1 MSIVSRREIDATYYD
16 SYAEL
21 NNDGGSTDLVE
32 NLGTDVYIE
41 VTEGS
46 ISVTKPA
53 YGSDG
58 EVRLIDTLGNIVRS
72 FNADQAKDFQIGK
85 IKIGPGVGLK
95 ALIANAGSTQAKAS
109 INLTA
114 RIALR

>member
-1 MSIVSRREIDATYYD
+1 MSIVKRREIDATYYD

-21 NNDGGSTDLVE
+21 NNDGGSVDLVE

-41 VTEGS
+41 VVEGS

-58 EVRLIDTLGNIVRS
+58 EVRLIDTSGNIVRT
-72 FNADQAKDFQIGK
+72 FNADQMKDFQIGRL
-85 IKIGPGVGLK
+85 KIGPGVGLM
-95 ALIANAGSTQAKAS
+95 AMIGNAGSTQAKAS

-114 RIALR
+114 RVALR